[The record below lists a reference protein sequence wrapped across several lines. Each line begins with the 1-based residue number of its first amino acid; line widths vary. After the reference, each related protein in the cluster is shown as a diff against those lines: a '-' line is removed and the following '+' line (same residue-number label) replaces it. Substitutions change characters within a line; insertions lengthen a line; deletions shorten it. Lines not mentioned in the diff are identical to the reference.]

1 MRLLLDSHVVVW
13 WLVGSRRLGEK
24 GRKFITAPGTELY
37 VSAASWWELS
47 IKRAHGRLNFDMIAA
62 RAILQKNSIGTI
74 PVSMDHAEEAATLPH
89 HHGDPFDRMLVAQA
103 SFEKLKLLTRDK
115 KLEEYGSMVLHV

>member
-1 MRLLLDSHVVVW
+1 
-13 WLVGSRRLGEK
+13 
-24 GRKFITAPGTELY
+24 
-37 VSAASWWELS
+37 
-47 IKRAHGRLNFDMIAA
+47 LNFDMIAA

-74 PVSMDHAEEAATLPH
+74 PVSLDHAEEAAALPH